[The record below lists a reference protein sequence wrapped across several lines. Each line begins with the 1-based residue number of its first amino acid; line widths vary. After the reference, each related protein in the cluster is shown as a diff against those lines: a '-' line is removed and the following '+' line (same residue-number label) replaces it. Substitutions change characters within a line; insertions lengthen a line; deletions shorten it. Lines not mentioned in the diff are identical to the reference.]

1 MSAQTDTVRRVLALF
16 NELPADEKARREH
29 PALAQLLALMD
40 PEVQFVG
47 PAGQPDRSW
56 EGRAGRE
63 GMVEGWDD
71 WFSAWEEQRTRVLE
85 ITERGRQVLAL
96 TVDSFRGRDG
106 IQIEMKG
113 GSLYTFR
120 DGVIVQIQAFFDQE
134 DARRAFDAV

>member
-63 GMVEGWDD
+63 GPAQGQHLLLPSRE
-71 WFSAWEEQRTRVLE
+71 SARLLPGT
-85 ITERGRQVLAL
+85 
-96 TVDSFRGRDG
+96 
-106 IQIEMKG
+106 M
-113 GSLYTFR
+113 
-120 DGVIVQIQAFFDQE
+120 
-134 DARRAFDAV
+134 